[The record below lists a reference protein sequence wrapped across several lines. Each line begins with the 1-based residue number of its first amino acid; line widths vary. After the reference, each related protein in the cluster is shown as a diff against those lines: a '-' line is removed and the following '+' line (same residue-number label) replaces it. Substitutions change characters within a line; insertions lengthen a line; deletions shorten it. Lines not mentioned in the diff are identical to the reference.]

1 MYLAELQNPAVSHLL
16 VAKDPTGQVTGFCGF
31 WCVADELHINNLAV
45 LPEHRRQGIAS
56 AILSRVFA
64 EGRRAGAARATLEV
78 RRSNHIARR
87 GRAARHSRGETI
99 EPHRPPLVRTLWLYR
114 GRCPARLLPA
124 ARRRR
129 PDSLAR
135 WTPGR
140 FGERILKPCN
150 ACVTVRRNK
159 PREVRHE

>member
-1 MYLAELQNPAVSHLL
+1 MFIVVERVTSAEDLGGLLAVEQASFLNPWTREMYLAELQNPAVSHLL

-78 RRSNHIARR
+78 RRSNDIARR
-87 GRAARHSRGETI
+87 
-99 EPHRPPLVRTLWLYR
+99 LYE
-114 GRCPARLLPA
+114 
-124 ARRRR
+124 
-129 PDSLAR
+129 
-135 WTPGR
+135 R
-140 FGERILKPCN
+140 FGFTV
-150 ACVTVRRNK
+150 AGVRRGYYRQPEEDALILWRDGLPDDSENGS
-159 PREVRHE
+159 